1 MTIRRCAM
9 LTLQSGAGKDGGEA
23 HERGGDWSLCRN
35 AHEDLCQTRG
45 SLSTPAKPRHVV
57 PPAFQAGVNSV
68 RVRGNGSLEET
79 RMRQISGRAIGG
91 WRVTVLAVLAMM
103 LAVTGGIGNIR
114 AQSGSSAAASSPDA
128 DLITQFRRVEVAS
141 VSDAIEQILGKRMY
155 MSHRMQPIFTT
166 KFAGFAR
173 TVQLKKDEGNQ
184 DPNALSGMLE
194 AIDQGSAD
202 SVYVMAVEDGDDI
215 AGMGG
220 LMGTAMASRGYAG
233 AVIDGGVRDVA
244 YLRKIGFPVYAT
256 GIVPSTSV
264 HHYRFSGSQIPIVC
278 NGVTVHPGDIVVAD
292 SDGVAVVPR
301 ADAQKVLTL
310 AQQMDFKEHSMY
322 PVIEQMKSIVEAV
335 KKFGR
340 L

>member
-1 MTIRRCAM
+1 MNKFRRFAK
-9 LTLQSGAGKDGGEA
+9 SHAIA
-23 HERGGDWSLCRN
+23 VSL
-35 AHEDLCQTRG
+35 
-45 SLSTPAKPRHVV
+45 LSVAALFAFFCGVELV
-57 PPAFQAGVNSV
+57 P
-68 RVRGNGSLEET
+68 
-79 RMRQISGRAIGG
+79 
-91 WRVTVLAVLAMM
+91 
-103 LAVTGGIGNIR
+103 
-114 AQSGSSAAASSPDA
+114 AQSNGATAPQSDSALIA
-128 DLITQFRRVEVAS
+128 DYRRVEVAS
-141 VSDAIEQILGKRMY
+141 VSDALEQLTGKRMY

-173 TVQLKKDEGNQ
+173 TVQLKKDEGNN
-184 DPNALSGMLE
+184 DPTALNGMLA
-194 AIDQGSAD
+194 AIDAGSSD
-202 SVYVMAVEDGDDI
+202 SVYVMAVEDGGDI

-220 LMGTAMASRGYAG
+220 LMGTAMAARGYAG

-264 HHYRFSGSQIPIVC
+264 HHYRFAGSQIPVVC
-278 NGVTVHPGDIVVAD
+278 DGVTVNAGDIVAAD
-292 SDGVAVVPR
+292 SDGVVVVPKAR
-301 ADAQKVLTL
+301 AQEVLAL